1 MYFQSSLDATGRN
14 FACLGESV
22 AFSCLICGDKLSW
35 DANTYSLGTF
45 RANGSIG
52 EGFTCHNLSQSCQTP
67 DPCYIFSAVLDYNI
81 HLSNGT
87 NRCYSTM
94 TITPVKLDEKTSERS
109 PCTRNELMDSE
120 LNITCRDLSQQDFS
134 TLSSLK
140 FKLAGKY
147 KTI

>member
-1 MYFQSSLDATGRN
+1 MCARNINRPHALRAAALYVLIADHVQEVHDSRPGSPPPSLR
-14 FACLGESV
+14 V
-22 AFSCLICGDKLSW
+22 
-35 DANTYSLGTF
+35 
-45 RANGSIG
+45 
-52 EGFTCHNLSQSCQTP
+52 
-67 DPCYIFSAVLDYNI
+67 CYIFSAVLDYNI